1 MLEEDKKAIE
11 ILKEITTDDLLN
23 CWEGG
28 EKEYNAIQTIL
39 NLIQSQQKEIE
50 SLKQAGEATE
60 TVYKM
65 QLEKKDKI
73 IDLMATDIYGM
84 QIECNRYFGNIE
96 EVKEKFE
103 KKVESK

>member
-1 MLEEDKKAIE
+1 MSEEDKKAIE
-11 ILKEITTDDLLN
+11 ILKEITTNDLLN

-28 EKEYNAIQTIL
+28 EKEYNAIQTAL
-39 NLIQSQQKEIE
+39 NLIKSQQKEIE

-103 KKVESK
+103 KKVEGK